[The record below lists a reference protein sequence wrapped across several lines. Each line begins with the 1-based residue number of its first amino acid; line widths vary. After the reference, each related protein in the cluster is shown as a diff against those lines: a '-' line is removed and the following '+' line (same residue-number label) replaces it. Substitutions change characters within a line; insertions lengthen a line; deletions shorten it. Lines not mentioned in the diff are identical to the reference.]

1 MLKGYENIELVISE
15 ENDEIELNVYRY
27 KDKNRIKVDFKRL
40 SPDERK
46 AIVREYYKLFVV
58 GSKKFAEIS
67 TF

>member
-1 MLKGYENIELVISE
+1 MLKGYEKIELVISE

-27 KDKNRIKVDFKRL
+27 KDRNRIKVDFNRL

-46 AIVREYYKLFVV
+46 SIVREYYKLFVV